1 MDFKI
6 FKNFPELHYGI
17 SEKKDGFMNVKP
29 MGSPEEDL
37 VAGENGQRF
46 YEKNGIDSGKVFTPY
61 LVHGNR
67 VAIVSKNNLR
77 ERLRADCFV
86 TSVPGIVLTV
96 TVADCF
102 PLYFY
107 DPVRRAVGLA
117 HAGWRGIVKNIV
129 ENAVQK
135 FKEAFGS
142 NPNDILLAIGPG
154 IQKCHFTVK
163 SDVIDSFRDF
173 PHFQKYERFV
183 TGGADL
189 YNVDLESIIKE
200 QAKSVG
206 VNKIESLSECTYCL
220 SDRYFSYRRDKS
232 DPLETMLAYLSLG

>member
-1 MDFKI
+1 MNFKV
-6 FKNFPELHYGI
+6 FSSFPELQYGL
-17 SEKKDGFMNVKP
+17 SEKSDGSMRFVDNPKKDAVVGDNRR
-29 MGSPEEDL
+29 
-37 VAGENGQRF
+37 RF
-46 YEKNGIDSGKVFTPY
+46 YEKYGINESKVFTPRFVHSGRAE
-61 LVHGNR
+61 LVG
-67 VAIVSKNNLR
+67 KDNLNDR
-77 ERLRADCFV
+77 IEADGFLNA
-86 TSVPGIVLTV
+86 VPGIVLTI

-107 DPVRRAVGLA
+107 DPVKRVVSLA
-117 HAGWRGIVKNIV
+117 HAGWRGVVKNIV
-129 ENAVQK
+129 GNTIQR

-183 TGGADL
+183 AGGADL
-189 YNVDLESIIKE
+189 YNVGLEGIIKE
-200 QAKSVG
+200 QAKNVG